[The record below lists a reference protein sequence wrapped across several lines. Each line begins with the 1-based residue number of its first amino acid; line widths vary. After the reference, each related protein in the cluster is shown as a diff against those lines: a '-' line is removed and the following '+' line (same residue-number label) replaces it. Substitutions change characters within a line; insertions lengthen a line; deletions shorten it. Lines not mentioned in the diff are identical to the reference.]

1 MNMEPVG
8 TPVPVAEPQG
18 KDVGSSP
25 ERIMSEAGNTTDK
38 KPHSSDPLKETPVQD
53 KEEDKPAGLEPP
65 VDWFEPLEEDDND
78 EVESLAGESE
88 MSVSGAGSEKNHLK
102 VHKFQQPRRKR
113 SSPEEGWDVWPILG
127 DGWKRKEV
135 IRRSG
140 SSIGQKD
147 VYYISPKGDRVRSRV
162 ELTSVLE
169 GVDLSTFEYKSGR
182 FIPGGV
188 PPTRV
193 RIRAKRKIPESS
205 SSESSFVERG
215 EGTDTPDSLHRL
227 TPNLGPKTV
236 PSQPTVWLAQSTVV
250 IPTQQYEYPPAE
262 KEIKLPL
269 PSSSRAL
276 PLPSINGDIS
286 SEENTL
292 VCSRCGISFTGTW
305 YDKQRKRPFC
315 PTCWAASKTKVH
327 PMVRFRKWIPC
338 GQCVGCLNTVNCG
351 HCANC
356 KNGLQSPESRK
367 RLCRGRKCI
376 CPIRKSPGSG
386 GFVPQQPYNEIPDT
400 FEDCLSFQ
408 SEVTDSQHLSL
419 KSSDTENFSIN
430 VDIDDDDDM
439 STDDDDDMN
448 WNPEMTSADSLSY
461 ELNVRNHQSS
471 MQSNH
476 LDFELNGLP
485 DRVPHTSSDNN
496 NSELDQLSR
505 LDAEK
510 LHADRH
516 GPKCGEE
523 DDDEDDDYYE
533 EEEEE
538 EEDEL
543 PIITQIFSMADS
555 QVSSGV
561 DSENQLMKLLQ
572 ALRSTVM
579 PILWYAILVNG
590 PQLQIIQCSKQSNL
604 TDAIVLIDP
613 GFCYQVTVQKQPLL
627 PTHPLYDKY
636 PAHLT
641 SATEVVNLLLGLEE
655 YVVCQGLP
663 PKDPLLRTGPI
674 ILERASTCDFLV
686 KKKVSICSN
695 CRALQGL

>member
-327 PMVRFRKWIPC
+327 PMVRFRK
-338 GQCVGCLNTVNCG
+338 
-351 HCANC
+351 
-356 KNGLQSPESRK
+356 
-367 RLCRGRKCI
+367 
-376 CPIRKSPGSG
+376 SPGSG